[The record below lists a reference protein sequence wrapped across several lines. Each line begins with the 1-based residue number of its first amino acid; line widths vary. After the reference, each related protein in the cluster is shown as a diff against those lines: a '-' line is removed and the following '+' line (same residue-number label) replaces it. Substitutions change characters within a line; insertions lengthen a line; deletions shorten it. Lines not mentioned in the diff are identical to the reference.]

1 MCCPEMDDIVQ
12 AYILRPRG
20 GAFVQVVRCIW
31 KRRPAAPNKS
41 ITRAERKIKFSIA
54 LMHTPDLS

>member
-1 MCCPEMDDIVQ
+1 MDDIVQ